1 MTKVVSTY
9 IELHIMK
16 IENGKLKFLLLKRS
30 SDEKYPNIWQ
40 MVTGHIRSGE
50 KAFETA
56 LRELKEETG
65 LVAEELYSVP
75 IVNSVYLA
83 ETDEVCLIPVFLC
96 RVKENSYVQIS
107 SEHQEF
113 KWVNVDEAEK
123 LLNWEGQKKSVRMI
137 NDYWYNSREKLI
149 KIF

>member
-1 MTKVVSTY
+1 
-9 IELHIMK
+9 
-16 IENGKLKFLLLKRS
+16 
-30 SDEKYPNIWQ
+30 
-40 MVTGHIRSGE
+40 
-50 KAFETA
+50 
-56 LRELKEETG
+56 
-65 LVAEELYSVP
+65 
-75 IVNSVYLA
+75 
-83 ETDEVCLIPVFLC
+83 LIPVFLC
-96 RVKENSYVQIS
+96 RVKENSNVQIS